1 MNAEYQEE
9 KNAIATSGA
18 WIYLLEIDL
27 AGYSTL
33 RYANNNE
40 DIPWNDHD
48 YLAIP
53 FTIDDVSASIKG
65 EFPELTL
72 RIGDVDPHS
81 DLREQ
86 VKETGG
92 LIGGTL
98 RLLVVHSAHLSL
110 TTAAIDE
117 SAEIIGCDLD
127 NKSVNFTL
135 GVTNFLSKRFPQ
147 GRYVPGFCRHRF
159 KDALCKYDGTD
170 TKCDHTLTQCIEK
183 SNSQN
188 YGGSPGMIG

>member
-1 MNAEYQEE
+1 MDTTYLEE
-9 KNAIATSGA
+9 KNAIASNGA
-18 WIYLLEIDL
+18 WIWLIEI
-27 AGYSTL
+27 TL
-33 RYANNNE
+33 SGADPIRYANSNE
-40 DIPWNDHD
+40 DVPWGIYEWHR
-48 YLAIP
+48 AT
-53 FTIDDVSASIKG
+53 FAVDDVNASIKG

-72 RIGDVDPHS
+72 HIGDVDPHS